1 MDREFAQVVYRALML
16 ICRYLE
22 ERFGFG
28 NHKARDETHRGRDT
42 AA

>member
-28 NHKARDETHRGRDT
+28 HHKPRPD
-42 AA
+42 